1 MDQGAVAAVVQIRW
15 QGGEWSK
22 AWGVRDLETKT
33 AAQPSDLV
41 EVAGI
46 TNTMTAVTV
55 LKLVDDG
62 LIRLDDPVN
71 EIIPRFTTLLHPPV
85 PITVRQLLGHI
96 SGIPEFTDLLYKD
109 SDIRASLGKLL
120 VTPETAFRL
129 AGSRAWE
136 PVSVGTFS
144 YANTGYI
151 ALGLLVETLRH
162 KPFPQVLRE
171 EVIEPLGLKDTA
183 IQRLDLNEPRLI
195 HGYITLHG
203 DRLDVTD
210 NSGTADS
217 PSVGVTSTV
226 ADVNTFYAA
235 LFQGKLISAR
245 SLEEMKKRPSL
256 APYALGMWTWPDGC
270 TGGTWFEGRGAFW
283 AYLTTA
289 VASDDGKYVAT
300 MTVVPPP
307 LSTEIED
314 SAGQSKRDLW
324 SGQIES
330 SLNEVVDGLCQRP
343 PS

>member
-1 MDQGAVAAVVQIRW
+1 
-15 QGGEWSK
+15 
-22 AWGVRDLETKT
+22 
-33 AAQPSDLV
+33 
-41 EVAGI
+41 
-46 TNTMTAVTV
+46 
-55 LKLVDDG
+55 
-62 LIRLDDPVN
+62 
-71 EIIPRFTTLLHPPV
+71 
-85 PITVRQLLGHI
+85 
-96 SGIPEFTDLLYKD
+96 
-109 SDIRASLGKLL
+109 
-120 VTPETAFRL
+120 
-129 AGSRAWE
+129 
-136 PVSVGTFS
+136 
-144 YANTGYI
+144 
-151 ALGLLVETLRH
+151 
-162 KPFPQVLRE
+162 
-171 EVIEPLGLKDTA
+171 
-183 IQRLDLNEPRLI
+183 
-195 HGYITLHG
+195 
-203 DRLDVTD
+203 
-210 NSGTADS
+210 
-217 PSVGVTSTV
+217 V